1 MKKYSKRLHEWL
13 MQNNKVIQVLCLITI
28 TTCLCFKSSG
38 CGFDREFAT
47 GLRMLL
53 SNNVVRVYYLKLPE
67 NYNSKTSYPL
77 IFAFHGLFGDY
88 TNFSDGLYDLQSVV
102 GDEAILVYPN
112 ALKDDSGVPGW
123 NSADLNFF
131 DDLYRELE
139 SNLSFDAGK
148 VFAVGHSNG
157 GFFAHV
163 LGCQRGDL
171 LRAIAPVAGYFP
183 DYINCGGQ
191 VAILQIHGWN
201 DEGIPLQTGWSAL
214 KNWVEINNC
223 TKEETNEVVNLF
235 CESFG
240 ECDTGFPVHY
250 CVHDEGHRWPG
261 FASDT
266 IWTFFKSL
274 PSTIP
279 SG

>member
-1 MKKYSKRLHEWL
+1 MK
-13 MQNNKVIQVLCLITI
+13 NNKVIQILCLMAV

-38 CGFDREFAT
+38 CGFDSGVST
-47 GLRMLL
+47 GLKVLI
-53 SNNVVRVYYLKLPE
+53 SNNVVRAYYLKLPE
-67 NYNSKTSYPL
+67 NYDSNTSYPL

-102 GDEAILVYPN
+102 GNEAILVYPN

-123 NSADLNFF
+123 NNYDLNFF
-131 DDLYRELE
+131 DDLYRTLE
-139 SNLSFDAGK
+139 SNLSFDSGK

-183 DYINCGGQ
+183 DYNNCTGQ
-191 VAILQIHGWN
+191 VAVLQIHGWN
-201 DEGIPLQTGWSAL
+201 DEGISIMTAWIAL
-214 KNWVEINNC
+214 KNWVEINHC
-223 TKEETNEVVNLF
+223 TKEETFEGANLT
-235 CESFG
+235 CNSFG
-240 ECDTGFPVHY
+240 CDTGFPVHY
-250 CVHDEGHRWPG
+250 CEHYEGHMWPG
-261 FASDT
+261 FASDA

-279 SG
+279 SD